1 MRKVFDTVLEFG
13 TQLMI
18 LVTIFLE
25 LVLVGMLLS
34 KLHDRREEPKHEQY
48 ARAAMVYCIDE
59 AEDTVTFIDGC
70 GFIWAIKGVFDWEQ
84 GDLAALLMDNNG
96 TAGTIGDDI
105 VVDAWYSS
113 LGWQIREGIA

>member
-1 MRKVFDTVLEFG
+1 MRKIDRVFDIVVKAF
-13 TQLMI
+13 I
-18 LVTIFLE
+18 IFAIAFA
-25 LVLVGMLLS
+25 MLACVMAFRGFHLQH
-34 KLHDRREEPKHEQY
+34 KEPVHEQY
-48 ARAAMVYCIDE
+48 ARAAVVYCIDE